1 MKRCDLDR
9 ELKRYYRAI
18 GKALVCPGPLR
29 RQTVERIRS
38 GVEEYLEAHPGAEW
52 AEITEHFGTP
62 EKIADEVLS
71 AMEPGE
77 VRRYAKRTRVLR
89 IAIIALLV
97 GALIWYAGGWLLRA
111 AYTAQEAVIITI
123 GPGTEVDSMPPKPTD

>member
-9 ELKRYYRAI
+9 ELEHYYRAI

-52 AEITEHFGTP
+52 TEITEHFGTP
-62 EKIADEVLS
+62 EKIADEVVS

-77 VRRYAKRTRVLR
+77 VRRYAKRTRILR
-89 IAIIALLV
+89 IAIIELLL
-97 GALIWYAGGWLLRA
+97 GILAWYVTGRLVREFYA
-111 AYTAQEAVIITI
+111 AQEPVIVTI
-123 GPGTEVDSMPPKPTD
+123 GPGYEVDSMPPKPTD